1 MIFSPRIGTSTLV
14 QLCQRVGNQ
23 LQAGVDARRIWR
35 REAERAHGTQRRMME
50 TIADSVDRGTTT
62 YEAINL
68 TGEYFPVLF
77 RQMVELG
84 DATGHMDRIFLELGA
99 QYDQQLKLR
108 RAFLAGITWP
118 MIQLVLAILIV
129 GGLIYF
135 MGVVGSMTGTTIDI
149 LGLGMTGA
157 QGAAEYFAIIGAIVF
172 SGWVIYMLWSR
183 GKFGFLQLDRLLM
196 SIPGVG
202 PPIRT
207 LALSRM
213 AWAMSLT
220 LSGGMG
226 IRRAM
231 RLSLQATKTRYY
243 SQFIPQVDQEII
255 AGEEIH
261 DILRRTGSFPAE
273 FLDVVE
279 TGEMAGTLA
288 ESMDRLSVQYQEKAK
303 AALNTLA
310 IIGGVIV
317 WMMVAGIIIAL
328 IFKIFSFYLGTIN
341 DAINDPLGRP

>member
-1 MIFSPRIGTSTLV
+1 MFLSPRIGTYDLV

-35 REAERAHGTQRRMME
+35 REAERAHGRRRHVME
-50 TIADSVDRGTTT
+50 TIADSIERGTSTP
-62 YEAINL
+62 EAIHL
-68 TGEYFPVLF
+68 TGEYFPEMF
-77 RQMVELG
+77 RQMVDLG
-84 DATGHMDRIFLELGA
+84 DATGHLDRIFLELA
-99 QYDQQLKLR
+99 EQYDHQLRLR
-108 RAFLAGITWP
+108 REFLKGITWP

-135 MGVVGSMTGTTIDI
+135 MGVISDLSGQKIDI
-149 LGLGMTGA
+149 LGLGLVGA
-157 QGAAEYFAIIGAIVF
+157 QGAAEYFAVVGSVIFA
-172 SGWVIYMLWSR
+172 GWLIYLLWSR
-183 GKFGFLQLDRLLM
+183 GKFAFLQLDRLLM
-196 SIPGVG
+196 AVPGIG
-202 PPIRT
+202 PAIRT

-220 LSGGMG
+220 LSGGME
-226 IRRAM
+226 IRQAM
-231 RLSLQATKTRYY
+231 RLSLQAARSRYY
-243 SQFIPQVDQEII
+243 SRFVPQVDQQ
-255 AGEEIH
+255 
-261 DILRRTGSFPAE
+261 ILRGDEVHESLRDTGAFPAE

-288 ESMDRLSVQYQEKAK
+288 ESMDRLAVQYQEKAK

-328 IFKIFSFYLGTIN
+328 IFKLAMFYLGTIN
-341 DAINDPLGRP
+341 EALEQTI